1 MRGKLIVIEGTD
13 CSGKET
19 QTKLLIK
26 KLKEKNIN
34 IYNFSFPNYDSPTGK
49 IIGGPYLGK
58 DYICDSYFE
67 EGPSHVSPKVA
78 SLYYAA
84 DRLYNIDRINLLL
97 EEGNHVILDR
107 YVYSN
112 MAHQGGKISSLLE
125 RREIY
130 DWLYTLEF
138 DLLELPKP
146 DIAIFLHMP
155 TDVAQKLKEGRKEK
169 PDGHERDINHL
180 INAENAYIELAE
192 KYNMKKIECSCNEN
206 PRDIEAIS
214 NDIYNY
220 VISTLENYELQSK
233 TKYKKSL

>member
-26 KLKEKNIN
+26 KLREKNIEVD
-34 IYNFSFPNYDSPTGK
+34 NFSFPNYNSPTGK

-67 EGPSHVSPKVA
+67 EGPAHVLPKVA

-84 DRLYNIDRINLLL
+84 DRLYNIDEINSLL
-97 EEGNHVILDR
+97 EEGHHVILDR

-112 MAHQGGKISSLLE
+112 MAHQGGKIEDKKE
-125 RREIY
+125 REEMY
-130 DWLYTLEF
+130 DFLHTLEF
-138 DLLELPKP
+138 DLLGLPEA
-146 DIAIFLHMP
+146 DILLFLHMP
-155 TDVAQKLKEGRKEK
+155 TDVAQKLKEGREEK

-180 INAENAYIELAE
+180 RNAEKAYIEIAK
-192 KYNMKKIECSCNEN
+192 KYNMKTIECALEGKPRSIESIGNDVYEYINLEIKNIEN
-206 PRDIEAIS
+206 KKI
-214 NDIYNY
+214 
-220 VISTLENYELQSK
+220 
-233 TKYKKSL
+233 KSL